1 MTWNDIL
8 KHLMPRRDLAMDN
21 KLTLQEEIADLK
33 GIIHDQEEYIT
44 DLESQVI
51 MLEKQIEELVEGDTI
66 Q

>member
-1 MTWNDIL
+1 MG
-8 KHLMPRRDLAMDN
+8 N

-44 DLESQVI
+44 DLESQVF
-51 MLEKQIEELVEGDTI
+51 MLEKQIEELVEGETI